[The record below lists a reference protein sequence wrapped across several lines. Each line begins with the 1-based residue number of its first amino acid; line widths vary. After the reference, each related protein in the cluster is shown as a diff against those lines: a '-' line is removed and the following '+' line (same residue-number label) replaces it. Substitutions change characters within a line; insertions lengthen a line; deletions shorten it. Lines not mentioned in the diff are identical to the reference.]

1 MQPSSHKHRALH
13 NTCGSGGAAIRLAR
27 EGVIT
32 FNINV
37 DCQSAFASKP
47 APTKNIQGTQS
58 LSLAILGHPPEA
70 IRLQE
75 SPMNLVE
82 LTERLH
88 AIRDRND
95 WRQFHSPKNL
105 AMAASVEMSELVEI
119 FQWLTEDQ
127 SRQLPADKLA
137 HAGQE
142 VGDIV
147 LYLLLLCSELGLDM
161 NEVVRNKLADSERRF
176 S

>member
-1 MQPSSHKHRALH
+1 MRYRDSLAF
-13 NTCGSGGAAIRLAR
+13 ARLA
-27 EGVIT
+27 
-32 FNINV
+32 
-37 DCQSAFASKP
+37 
-47 APTKNIQGTQS
+47 
-58 LSLAILGHPPEA
+58 PEA
-70 IRLQE
+70 IHLQE
-75 SPMNLVE
+75 PPMNLDH

-88 AIRDRND
+88 RIRDTND
-95 WRQFHSPKNL
+95 WKQFHSPKNL
-105 AMAASVEMSELVEI
+105 AMAASVEMAELVEI

-161 NEVVRNKLADSERRF
+161 NEVVRSKLADSERRF